1 MIFEEI
7 GKSTFVFRVEIPR
20 DKINDAVEDAFERFE
35 TTHESYKIRV
45 FKTSENLKR
54 AGTVV
59 EAHFLTIKVEAVNV
73 RISAYAMTPVL
84 NYILPQMTSK
94 LTLNPKP
101 LRCSNLMKFWIA
113 KEFSKSLCRR
123 TKLVHSKSG
132 VGYL

>member
-84 NYILPQMTSK
+84 NYILLYDFGLRAKDDFEIDAESK
-94 LTLNPKP
+94 TIEMFKSHEILDRKGILKKP
-101 LRCSNLMKFWIA
+101 LQAHEASA
-113 KEFSKSLCRR
+113 
-123 TKLVHSKSG
+123 
-132 VGYL
+132 